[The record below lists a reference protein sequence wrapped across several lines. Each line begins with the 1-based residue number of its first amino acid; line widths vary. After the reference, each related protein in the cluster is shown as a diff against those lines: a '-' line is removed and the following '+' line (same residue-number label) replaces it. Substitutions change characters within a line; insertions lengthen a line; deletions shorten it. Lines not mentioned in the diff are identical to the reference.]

1 MHRRR
6 GGWWLLAGASF
17 ALLATSCTDDEP
29 IARDTPGEEVPDD
42 QNPPGT
48 PPPSAGECEN
58 APINPGRVTLHRLN
72 RAEYNATV
80 RDLLGD
86 TTQPAN
92 DFPIDDH
99 GYGFDNIADV
109 LSLSP
114 LLMEKYSAAAEK
126 LVNDAWTRGVFNS
139 CALDPVNPA
148 PCAHEIIANFARRAW
163 RRPVQQ
169 AEVDKLM
176 SFVDL
181 ARQHADPPE
190 AGVKLALR
198 SVLVSPH
205 FLFRVEKNAP
215 PGSTEPYTLDNFELA
230 SRLSYF
236 LWSSMPD
243 DELFAA
249 AEAGKLSDPAE
260 VEAQVR
266 RMLADPKARALVEN
280 FAGQWL
286 FTRALGTAVPDSTL
300 YGAFNEELRAAMR
313 TETELFFAEFITG
326 EHKLTDLI
334 DAPFTYV
341 NDQLAAHYGLPLP
354 GSTTHQRVEL
364 TGHPERSGI
373 FGKGSLL
380 TVTSNPDRTSPVQR
394 GVWVL
399 EQLLCSAP
407 PPPPPDVENLPP
419 PITPDMTMKERMALH
434 RSAPACQGCH
444 RLMDPLGLSL
454 ENFDPIGRWRLQE
467 VSGAPVDATGDM
479 PDGNVLNGV
488 RDMQAY
494 LKEDPKLTT
503 CIAEHMLTY
512 ATGRG
517 MEAADHC
524 AVKNVATQAEARG
537 GRLVDYIL
545 SIVSSSHFTQRG
557 AEEGGQ
563 TP

>member
-1 MHRRR
+1 MARVKP
-6 GGWWLLAGASF
+6 
-17 ALLATSCTDDEP
+17 DEE
-29 IARDTPGEEVPDD
+29 IPGEPGLPG
-42 QNPPGT
+42 QPPV
-48 PPPSAGECEN
+48 AGECEN
-58 APINPGRVTLHRLN
+58 APQNPGRVTLHRLN

-86 TTQPAN
+86 TTQPAK

-114 LLMEKYSAAAEK
+114 LLMEKYSAAAER
-126 LVNDAWTRGVFNS
+126 LVNEAWTRGAFNA
-139 CALDPVNPA
+139 CALDPLNPA
-148 PCAHEIIANFARRAW
+148 PCAQKILSDFARRAW
-163 RRPVQQ
+163 RRPVQKE
-169 AEVDKLM
+169 EVDKLM
-176 SFVDL
+176 TFVNL
-181 ARQHADPPE
+181 ASQHADPPE
-190 AGVKLALR
+190 VGVKLALR

-243 DELFAA
+243 DALFAA

-260 VEAQVR
+260 MEAQVR

-286 FTRALGTAVPDSTL
+286 FTRALGTAVPDGTL
-300 YGAFNEELRAAMR
+300 YGAFNEELRTAMR
-313 TETELFFAEFITG
+313 TETELFFAEFISG
-326 EHKLTDLI
+326 DHKLKDLI

-354 GSTTHQRVEL
+354 GSPTHKRVDL
-364 TGHPERSGI
+364 TGHLERSGI

-380 TVTSNPDRTSPVQR
+380 IVTSNPDRTSPVQR

-444 RLMDPLGLSL
+444 RLMDPLGLAM

-479 PDGNVLNGV
+479 PDGAILAGV
-488 RDMQAY
+488 RDMQSY
-494 LKEDPKLTT
+494 LKEDPKLTN
-503 CIAEHMLTY
+503 CITEHMLTY

-517 MEAADHC
+517 LGEADHC
-524 AVKNVATQAEARG
+524 AVKAVAEKAEARG

-557 AEEGGQ
+557 AEEEQ